1 MNKQKIAVLGAGS
14 WGSALAQTLTD
25 NGHEAML
32 WCHRQEEAD
41 EINTFHTVRDYL
53 PNVILDAQIQAYT
66 DLAFVINSADYVLCV
81 VPSQAVRPVMEQV
94 ASVIKA
100 PKLFIT
106 ATKGIEKDTHKR
118 MSEIITDVVGEHVQ
132 AVVALTGPSHAEE
145 VAIRQFTALVAAS
158 TDATASQVTQ
168 QLFNNEKYMRVYR
181 SNDII
186 GAELGGAL
194 KNIMA
199 IIIGVLIGLGYG
211 DNAKAAVMTRG
222 LAEMIRLAKY
232 MGADPITFTGLTGL
246 GDLIVTAT
254 SVHSRNFNAGLKIA
268 EGENLTQ
275 LLSEIK
281 TVEGVKAV
289 VSAQQLAEKYAIDM
303 PLTQVLY
310 QVIYENADV
319 AVVIEEMLKREMKVE
334 IY

>member
-1 MNKQKIAVLGAGS
+1 MDKKKIAVLGAGS

-41 EINTFHTVRDYL
+41 EINTYHTVRDYL
-53 PNVILDAQIQAYT
+53 PDVVLDAQIRAYT
-66 DLAFVINSADYVLCV
+66 DLDFVINSADFVLCV

-94 ASVIKA
+94 ATVIRE

-118 MSEIITDVVGEHVQ
+118 MSEIITEVVADKVQ

-158 TDATASQVTQ
+158 TDENASKITQ
-168 QLFNNEKYMRVYR
+168 QLFSNDVYMRVYR
-181 SNDII
+181 SEDII

-199 IIIGVLIGLGYG
+199 IIVGVLIGLGYG
-211 DNAKAAVMTRG
+211 DNAKAALMTRG
-222 LAEMIRLAKY
+222 LAEMIRLARHL
-232 MGADPITFTGLTGL
+232 GADPLTFTGLTGL

-268 EGENLTQ
+268 QGENLEQ
-275 LLSEIK
+275 LLQEIK
-281 TVEGVKAV
+281 TVEGIKAV
-289 VSAQQLAEKYAIDM
+289 VSAHQLATKLQIDM

-310 QVIYENADV
+310 QVVYENADV
-319 AVVIEEMLKREMKVE
+319 ATVVEEMLKREMKVE

>member
-1 MNKQKIAVLGAGS
+1 MMKKVIAVLGAGS

-32 WCHRQEEAD
+32 WCHRQVEAD
-41 EINTFHTVRDYL
+41 EINLHHTVRDYL
-53 PNVILDAQIQAYT
+53 PNVVLDERIQAYT
-66 DLAFVINSADYVLCV
+66 DLTYVLERAEIILCV

-94 ASVIKA
+94 AAVLQT

-118 MSEIITDVVGEHVQ
+118 MSEIITEVVGERVS

-158 TDATASQVTQ
+158 TDEQASLLTQ
-168 QLFNNEKYMRVYR
+168 KLFNNDSYMRVYR
-181 SNDII
+181 SEDII

-199 IIIGVLIGLGYG
+199 IIVGILIGLGYG
-211 DNAKAAVMTRG
+211 DNAKAALMTRG
-222 LAEMIRLAKY
+222 LAEMIRLARK
-232 MGADPITFTGLTGL
+232 MGADPLTFTGLTGL

-254 SVHSRNFNAGLKIA
+254 SVHSRNFNAGLKLA
-268 EGENLTQ
+268 HGENMEQVLQ
-275 LLSEIK
+275 EMA
-281 TVEGVKAV
+281 TVEGMKAV
-289 VSAQQLAEKYAIDM
+289 VSASQLAEKYQIDM
-303 PLTQVLY
+303 PLTQMLY
-310 QVIYENADV
+310 RVVYESADV
-319 AVVIEEMLKREMKVE
+319 ETLVQDMLKREMKVE
-334 IY
+334 LY

>member
-41 EINTFHTVRDYL
+41 EINTFHTVSEYL
-53 PNVILDAQIQAYT
+53 PNVVLDTRIQAYT
-66 DLAFVINSADYVLCV
+66 DLQFVMDAADLVLCV
-81 VPSQAVRPVMEQV
+81 VPSQAVRTVMEQV
-94 ASVIKA
+94 ANVISE

-106 ATKGIEKDTHKR
+106 ATKGIEKDSHKR
-118 MSEIITDVVGEHVQ
+118 MSEIITEVVGDNVK

-158 TDATASQVTQ
+158 EDDTASKITQ
-168 QLFNNEKYMRVYR
+168 QLFSNDTYMRVYR

-211 DNAKAAVMTRG
+211 DNAKVAVMTGG
-222 LAEMIRLAKY
+222 LAEMIRLARHL
-232 MGADPITFTGLTGL
+232 GADPITFTGLTGL

-268 EGENLTQ
+268 QGENLEQ
-275 LLSEIK
+275 LLHEIK
-281 TVEGVKAV
+281 TVEGIKAV
-289 VSAQQLAEKYAIDM
+289 VSAHQLAEKYQIDM

-310 QVIYENADV
+310 QVVYENADV
-319 AVVIEEMLKREMKVE
+319 ATIVEEMLKREMKVE